1 MTDAHLLRMIRS
13 APVFVGLQNFAR
25 LFRDPVFIEG
35 LWRTLRWDVAV
46 VGAELLIALPIAL
59 FLNLSFKGR
68 GFVRAAVLIP
78 YVIPPAVTALMW
90 VYMFDANFGI
100 VNDVLIRLGL
110 LDHGFAFLSDPNASF
125 MMTAFAMTWAGQPL
139 LAIIIL
145 ATLQTVPSE
154 LYEAARV
161 DGAGP
166 FRQFWHVTLPHIA
179 PTLIFL
185 GLIRTIWMSNHIDM
199 IYIMTRGGPGFSNYT
214 EAVYSFTLTGQLE
227 IGYSSAVAVAL
238 AIILLSGAVF
248 YIRYLARSVL
258 SQ

>member
-1 MTDAHLLRMIRS
+1 
-13 APVFVGLQNFAR
+13 
-25 LFRDPVFIEG
+25 
-35 LWRTLRWDVAV
+35 
-46 VGAELLIALPIAL
+46 
-59 FLNLSFKGR
+59 
-68 GFVRAAVLIP
+68 
-78 YVIPPAVTALMW
+78 
-90 VYMFDANFGI
+90 MFDANFGI

-199 IYIMTRGGPGFSNYT
+199 IYIMTRGGPGFANYT

-238 AIILLSGAVF
+238 AIILLSGAIF